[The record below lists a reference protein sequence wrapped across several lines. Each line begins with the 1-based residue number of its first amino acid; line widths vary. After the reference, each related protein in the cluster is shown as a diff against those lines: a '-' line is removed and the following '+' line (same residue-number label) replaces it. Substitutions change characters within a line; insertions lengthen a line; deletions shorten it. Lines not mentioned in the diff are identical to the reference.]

1 MRLNQFIFFVAS
13 TMIVG
18 TLVGV
23 ITSVLGLWVHVAWFT
38 GLIEGGF
45 LATNALMGFWA
56 YLTLNFIARVTLP
69 KRVWRWAQ
77 ALVVLLVL
85 YDMLWSRYHLDF
97 ARNPVHH
104 AAFTTYFVQGIWP
117 FAVALVAAYFKQRLS
132 GKGSFLPTV
141 FYLYVFTVVD
151 WLLVLRAHSD
161 SLVNQTGIIMVACNV
176 YMILVFGKLL
186 SPRNTEAGENSTD
199 TDPIGRAQPTG

>member
-18 TLVGV
+18 TIVGV
-23 ITSVLGLWVHVAWFT
+23 ITTVMGIWVHVPWFT

-45 LATNALMGFWA
+45 LATNCLMGFWA

-77 ALVVLLVL
+77 GLVVLLVL
-85 YDMLWSRYHLDF
+85 YDMLWSRYHLDL
-97 ARNPVHH
+97 ARNPIHH
-104 AAFTTYFVQGIWP
+104 TAFITYFVQGAWP
-117 FAVALVAAYFKQRLS
+117 FVVALCAAAVKRRLS
-132 GKGSFLPTV
+132 GIGSFLPTV

-161 SLVNQTGIIMVACNV
+161 GLVNQTGIIMVACNV

-186 SPRNTEAGENSTD
+186 SPQSNPSVDESETPVRK
-199 TDPIGRAQPTG
+199 AQPMT